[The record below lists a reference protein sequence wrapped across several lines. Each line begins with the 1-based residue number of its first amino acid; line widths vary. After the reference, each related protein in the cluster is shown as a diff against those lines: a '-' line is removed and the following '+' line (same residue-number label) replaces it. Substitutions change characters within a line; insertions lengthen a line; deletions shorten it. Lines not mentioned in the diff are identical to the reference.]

1 MVKPSIFVTR
11 RLPRHVEHQLG
22 ALFDPQFNED
32 DNLPSAEA
40 LLRGAQNADGLL
52 VTITDRLDANL
63 ISALPER
70 TRIIATFSVGYDHID
85 IAAADA
91 RGIAVT
97 NTPGV
102 LTDATAEIAMLL
114 LLGAARK
121 ATDGARLIRENR
133 WGAWAPT
140 GMLGTQL
147 TGKKLGIYGMG
158 EIGRA
163 VAARARP
170 FGMEIHYHNRNQLP
184 AALEAGAH
192 YHAELESLLRHCDML
207 SVNCASTPQTRGSLD
222 ADRLALMKPGAIL
235 INTARGD
242 ILDEAAV
249 LDALSNGRLGAIGL
263 DVYANE
269 PDIDPRFR
277 TLPNS
282 FLLPHLGSAT
292 YETRDAMGFC
302 AIANLQ
308 AFFSGKT
315 PPNRVR

>member
-292 YETRDAMGFC
+292 YETRDAMGF
-302 AIANLQ
+302 
-308 AFFSGKT
+308 
-315 PPNRVR
+315 